1 MGNSSLRVIFSVQV
15 LWCSLIS
22 YLYSAMMCLHLAL
35 DLALKLSRSVLPSFF
50 IFFFHFSVSLS
61 PSSVAFLLA
70 FVFSFCTLCPYHTA
84 LFLTLMVLLVVSML
98 VPDSNTK
105 VTCQKKKWTP
115 FYITQHWSSRLRRQ
129 LIYCNEIC

>member
-50 IFFFHFSVSLS
+50 FFFFFHFSVSLS

-70 FVFSFCTLCPYHTA
+70 FVFSFLYLLSLPHRTLFDPHGLARGFHASPGFEHQGHVPERKVDTILYNS
-84 LFLTLMVLLVVSML
+84 TLVESTTSTTKLL
-98 VPDSNTK
+98 
-105 VTCQKKKWTP
+105 
-115 FYITQHWSSRLRRQ
+115 
-129 LIYCNEIC
+129 

>member
-50 IFFFHFSVSLS
+50 HFFFSFFCFSVSFLCRF
-61 PSSVAFLLA
+61 PTCICLFLLYPL
-70 FVFSFCTLCPYHTA
+70 SLPHRTLFDPHGLARGFHASPGFEHQGHVPERKVDTILYNS
-84 LFLTLMVLLVVSML
+84 TLVESTTSTTSLL
-98 VPDSNTK
+98 
-105 VTCQKKKWTP
+105 
-115 FYITQHWSSRLRRQ
+115 
-129 LIYCNEIC
+129 